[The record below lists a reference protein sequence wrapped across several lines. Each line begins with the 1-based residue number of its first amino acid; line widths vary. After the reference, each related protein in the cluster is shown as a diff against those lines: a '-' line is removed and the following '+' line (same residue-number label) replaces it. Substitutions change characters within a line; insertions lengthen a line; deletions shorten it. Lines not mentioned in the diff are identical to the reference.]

1 VPDRRRSHKQERKI
15 FKRKRERKKK
25 GKKKRRFTPEKKIR
39 RRSRRS
45 SGIPFWKLWIALHEH
60 VYCKLKSRP
69 MKITFHS
76 FFLLPPPFFF
86 THDFDYRVERNVIF
100 LS

>member
-1 VPDRRRSHKQERKI
+1 LCRIEEVINRKGKYSREREREK
-15 FKRKRERKKK
+15 KRGKKREDLHPK
-25 GKKKRRFTPEKKIR
+25 KKIR